1 MASFPLK
8 CVINRNNL
16 PRLHFLTYSAA
27 ACIKAYRGD
36 VLNRGIVRV
45 CVFRLCVKG
54 GAVSYRVGISVCV
67 WRRCIVR
74 LA

>member
-27 ACIKAYRGD
+27 VCIKAYWGD
-36 VLNRGIVRV
+36 I
-45 CVFRLCVKG
+45 
-54 GAVSYRVGISVCV
+54 GAMF
-67 WRRCIVR
+67 
-74 LA
+74 